1 MARIVR
7 TQSARADVAAIAWHI
22 AQDNPAAADRWL
34 DEIDET
40 LALIADYP
48 TLGEAVDQFAPNLRR
63 HCIGNYLLFYRPLDD
78 GIELRRVLHGARR
91 FEDLLD

>member
-7 TQSARADVAAIAWHI
+7 TESATADVAAIADRI
-22 AQDNPAAADRWL
+22 AVDNPSAAERWL

-40 LALIADYP
+40 LALISQFPLMGERVDH
-48 TLGEAVDQFAPNLRR
+48 LGRGIRR
-63 HCIGNYLLFYRPLDD
+63 HCCGNYLLFYRPTDD

-91 FEDLLD
+91 IEELF